1 MTHGIIRSAGPAEA
15 AAVADV
21 GAEVIPATYGPID
34 EELARHQLETWWSE
48 ETLAERMT
56 RLPHWVAESA
66 DGRIVGV
73 SDLGRHEDRAVVWK
87 MYLRPGSQGR
97 GLGRA
102 LLGRAIAAAGGDD
115 VWVDVFTENQQAI
128 GFYGSQGFEIV
139 EGADAPRVLGHPMVR
154 MRYRA

>member
-1 MTHGIIRSAGPAEA
+1 MTDWSIRPAGPADA
-15 AAVADV
+15 VAVADV

-34 EELARHQLETWWSE
+34 HELARHQLETWWSE

-56 RLPHWVAESA
+56 RLPHWVAESQ

-73 SDLGRHEDRAVVWK
+73 SDLGRYEDRPVVWK
-87 MYLRPGSQGR
+87 MYLRPSSQGQ

-115 VWVDVFTENQQAI
+115 VWVDVFTENRRAI
-128 GFYGSQGFEIV
+128 GFYRSQGFEVV
-139 EGADAPRVLGHPMVR
+139 EGSDLPRVQGHPMTR